1 MKKII
6 KEYAEIVK
14 YVDDL
19 IAKEKQKKE
28 TEQNISFGLA

>member
-6 KEYAEIVK
+6 KEYAEIMRD
-14 YVDDL
+14 VDSW